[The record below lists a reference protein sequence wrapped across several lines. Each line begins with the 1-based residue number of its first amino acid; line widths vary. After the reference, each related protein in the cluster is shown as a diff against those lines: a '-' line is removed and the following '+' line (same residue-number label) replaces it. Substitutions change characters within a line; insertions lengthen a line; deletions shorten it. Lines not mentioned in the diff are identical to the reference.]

1 MMETTNTYQVL
12 PPLSDEEYQALKE
25 DIAENG
31 VLVPVV
37 KDTDGNII
45 DGHHRVRAYEELLA
59 EDRVAGGYPVVERSG
74 ITNQEKRDL
83 AWRLNMQRR
92 HLNREQK
99 HEAIE
104 RKLKESPEW
113 ADSRIAKL
121 LGVDGKTVR
130 LSRVMLEG
138 RKDIAKLKKLV
149 GTDGKEYPRELK
161 NKFKDM
167 GLNPRFAKG
176 LAQAAASTERPKSIP
191 PNEWPIIKPA
201 VDREREQRE
210 EKGVPFSAEERQG
223 YAKRVAEQKK
233 ASRDAEERYRK
244 EERKKHTAMFTE
256 VDARLSEARLELK
269 EALDAVRDVDFTE
282 EEVELL
288 ERQNDAVAGMSRL
301 FGSALMGD
309 SETDWDAEL
318 YKLEQRR
325 QWGAEWEA
333 E

>member
-1 MMETTNTYQVL
+1 METSNKYQVM
-12 PPLSDEEYQALKE
+12 PPLSGGEYQALEE

-45 DGHHRVRAYEELLA
+45 DGHHRVWAYEELLA
-59 EDRVAGGYPVVERSG
+59 EGRVAGGYPVVERSG
-74 ITNQEKRDL
+74 MTDQEKRDL

-113 ADSRIAKL
+113 ADNRIAKL

-130 LSRVMLEG
+130 TVRVQLEG
-138 RKDIAKLKKLV
+138 RKEIAKLKKLI
-149 GTDGKEYPRELK
+149 GTDGKEYPRELV

-167 GLNPRFAKG
+167 GFNRTFAKG
-176 LAQAAASTERPKSIP
+176 LARVATT
-191 PNEWPIIKPA
+191 
-201 VDREREQRE
+201 RERAEGPLQWAGEEQR
-210 EKGVPFSAEERQG
+210 QD
-223 YAKRVAEQKK
+223 YANRVAAQKK
-233 ASRDAEERYRK
+233 ASRDAEERHRQEQRK
-244 EERKKHTAMFTE
+244 RHSAMFME
-256 VDARLSEARLELK
+256 VDARVSKARRELK
-269 EALDAVRDVDFTE
+269 GAIDQGRDVQFSA

-288 ERQNDAVAGMSRL
+288 VRQGEAARDMASLFIDAVS
-301 FGSALMGD
+301 GD
-309 SETDWDAEL
+309 SGTDWDAEL
-318 YKLEQRR
+318 YELEQRR
-325 QWGAEWEA
+325 QWGAEWKE